1 MARATKKT
9 TRKGAAKKSTRKAT
23 AKRGRPAAKKA
34 ATKKRKSSC

>member
-34 ATKKRKSSC
+34 ATGKAKKK